1 MPCPTDALPTKPAKV
16 GDTFSYA
23 GAPYIIH
30 SIWRRKEG
38 AQWDL
43 AGIKRTDT
51 GKAGT
56 WSLQAVEMVLG
67 NPDYYK

>member
-1 MPCPTDALPTKPAKV
+1 MPCPTDALPTKPANV